1 MKFILLWAVVRC
13 QYFPGQNRQQIQFR
27 FNFLIFCF
35 SVNVVGLE
43 TVGQNLIDEV
53 KKAYEKQQAMKTA
66 PYVRDGVQE
75 IVC

>member
-1 MKFILLWAVVRC
+1 MGGGPLSVLSRSKPATNSVSFQFFFA
-13 QYFPGQNRQQIQFR
+13 FPSNK
-27 FNFLIFCF
+27 
-35 SVNVVGLE
+35 VGLE
-43 TVGQNLIDEV
+43 TIEQNLIDEV